1 MNRQETT
8 NVERVMA
15 FADPVVADRSAR
27 FVSQFANPLR
37 LRLLCRLVCEGRRSV
52 SELAALTG
60 ESQPSVSRQLKLL
73 HLDRLVDRHRDGP
86 RVYYSVTDPAVV
98 ETMEYLAE
106 LAPRLERPSGW
117 VAS

>member
-1 MNRQETT
+1 
-8 NVERVMA
+8 MA
-15 FADPVVADRSAR
+15 FADPSVAERSAR

-52 SELAALTG
+52 SELAELTG

-73 HLDRLVDRHRDGP
+73 HLDRLVDRHREGP
-86 RVYYSVTDPAVV
+86 RVYYSVSDPAVAA
-98 ETMEYLAE
+98 TMEYLAE

-117 VAS
+117 VTS